1 MNDYLRST
9 EKWVEPE
16 HAKTPQWVKD
26 LENKIKETM
35 KKYYKDPKANTVFKK
50 LLENDLLK
58 GKIKPEYPLNKKN
71 IAKLVSQ
78 MWDKFDA
85 KEFTWRYYILARI
98 GFFLSTLKP
107 SSFTIDSLE
116 LPQEFI
122 DKKRK
127 LLEEYQEKVKKDGV
141 MKAVSWIDKEFD
153 KLTTEIIKYWE
164 KQGIEI
170 SNLINSGARG
180 GKADIRKMLVAVGLS
195 INSAGE
201 INDIILDPQIEGL
214 KQTQFFHYTSQAI
227 QALYS
232 KSTETAVPGYLARKI
247 STITEPIVLSKD
259 KDCKS
264 NKYLEVY
271 VFDEEVLEALDGR
284 IMNNGKT
291 IDAEKDKNLIHKK
304 IKIRSPLFCKSID
317 GICATCWNPKAVKRL
332 NLQPG
337 ARIGLLA
344 TTSLGADALVNLTLK
359 KSHVG
364 VSLNLKEVDLNKDI
378 MLYAE

>member
-1 MNDYLRST
+1 
-9 EKWVEPE
+9 
-16 HAKTPQWVKD
+16 
-26 LENKIKETM
+26 M
-35 KKYYKDPKANTVFKK
+35 KKYYKDPKANQIFKN
-50 LLENDLLK
+50 LLEKELLK

-71 IAKLVSQ
+71 IARLVSK
-78 MWDKFDA
+78 MWDTFDA
-85 KEFTWRYYILARI
+85 KEFVWRYYILARI

-107 SSFTIDSLE
+107 SGFTIESLE

-127 LLEEYQEKVKKDGV
+127 LLEEYQERVKRDGV
-141 MKAVSWIDKEFD
+141 MKAIAWIDKEFN
-153 KLTTEIIKYWE
+153 KLTDEIIKYWE

-170 SNLINSGARG
+170 ANLINSGARG
-180 GKADIRKMLVAVGLS
+180 SKADIRKMLVAVGLS

-271 VFDEEVLEALDGR
+271 VFDEDVLEALDGR
-284 IMNNGKT
+284 VMNTGKI

-304 IKIRSPLFCKSID
+304 IKIRSPLYCKSVD
-317 GICATCWNPKAVKRL
+317 GICATCWNPKMVKKL
-332 NLQPG
+332 NLKPG

-378 MLYAE
+378 MIYAE